1 MKKERFYLF
10 LIFLLA
16 FFLRVYQLGNLP
28 HTFHEDE
35 VLSGYVGSYLIRNG
49 FDLYGNRWPLWYFNK
64 FGDYYIIGPIYLSG
78 LSTLIFGVNE
88 FATRFP
94 HAFFGALAVFPIF
107 TLSMLIFKNKTI
119 ALFSSLFLAIV
130 PWHIVLSRSTTE
142 GIIGTTLFLWG
153 LTYLLK
159 SKDGFSYKNL
169 FFAFLFFLSGYW
181 IYHPYRLYP
190 PLVMISFLVIF
201 SKEIKKN
208 KRFFNLSFFLILF
221 FLILSFSISQ
231 TFWGKGRLEQT
242 SIFSPISGV
251 VIKLNE
257 LIANE
262 GQNNILIAR
271 IFHNKII
278 GYTKEF
284 INQYLSYFS
293 FNYLF
298 VDGWK
303 KSRYFVPEQ
312 GLLYLSFLPLIFVA
326 LINLQKSQI
335 EKKMLLFLFFILL
348 TSVLPAAFTVVES
361 PNPHRSLFLLIP
373 LLLLI
378 SFGFEQS
385 LKIKIGKINLGW
397 GLSIVLI
404 FEIIFFLHQYTKH
417 SDYFSS
423 LVRNDGQKEI
433 ADYVIKNE
441 NKFDLIFLPAEAAM
455 SWYYLFY
462 KKDFNPLLSKKFKL
476 DARIE
481 KTGKI
486 SYIENSCPTTIVDPK
501 DYSNKKILIIDRP
514 TCQSAEDR
522 YQLLTFIY
530 GVNSVLLKYK
540 VFTN

>member
-190 PLVMISFLVIF
+190 PLVMIGFLVIF

-208 KRFFNLSFFLILF
+208 KRFFNLFFFLILF
-221 FLILSFSISQ
+221 FLIFSFSISQ

-312 GLLYLSFLPLIFVA
+312 GLLYLIFLPLIFVA

-348 TSVLPAAFTVVES
+348 ISVLPAAFTVVES

-441 NKFDLIFLPAEAAM
+441 NKFDQIFLPAEAAM

-486 SYIENSCPTTIVDPK
+486 SYIENSCPTTIVNPK
-501 DYSNKKILIIDRP
+501 DYFNKKILIIDRP
-514 TCQSAEDR
+514 TCQSVDKQ
-522 YQLLTFIY
+522 YHFLKYLY
-530 GVNSVLLKYK
+530 GANILLKYK

>member
-1 MKKERFYLF
+1 MKRNKFFLI

-28 HTFHEDE
+28 RTFHEDE

-78 LSTLIFGVNE
+78 LSTLVFGVNE

-107 TLSMLIFKNKTI
+107 TLSMLIFKNTTI
-119 ALFSSLFLAIV
+119 SLFSSLFLAV
-130 PWHIVLSRSTTE
+130 TPWHIVLSRSTTE
-142 GIIGTTLFLWG
+142 GIIGATFFLWG

-159 SKDGFSYKNL
+159 SKEDFSYKYL
-169 FFAFLFFLSGYW
+169 FSAFLFFLFGYW

-190 PLVMISFLVIF
+190 PLAMTGFLIIF
-201 SKEIKKN
+201 LKEIKKN
-208 KRFFNLSFFLILF
+208 KRFFALSFSLTLF
-221 FLILSFSISQ
+221 FLIFSLSISR
-231 TFWGKGRLEQT
+231 TFWGKGRFEQT

-251 VIKLNE
+251 TIKLNE

-262 GQNNILIAR
+262 GQNNILITR
-271 IFHNKII
+271 IFHNKIT

-312 GLLYLSFLPLIFVA
+312 GLLYLIFLPLIFIA
-326 LINLQKSQI
+326 LINLQKPKI

-348 TSVLPAAFTVVES
+348 ISVFPAAFTVVES
-361 PNPHRSLFLLIP
+361 PNPHRSLFLVIP
-373 LLLLI
+373 LTILI
-378 SFGFEQS
+378 SFGFYQS
-385 LKIKIGKINLGW
+385 FKIKIGKINFGW
-397 GLSIVLI
+397 GLIIILI

-441 NKFDLIFLPAEAAM
+441 SKFDQIFLPAEAAM

-462 KKDFNPLLSKKFKL
+462 KKDFNPLFSKKFKL

-486 SYIENSCPTTIVDPK
+486 SYIENSCPTTIINPK
-501 DYSNKKILIIDRP
+501 NYLNKKILIIDRP
-514 TCQSAEDR
+514 SCQSADKQ
-522 YQLLTFIY
+522 YHFLKYLY
-530 GVNSVLLKYK
+530 GTNILLKYK

>member
-1 MKKERFYLF
+1 MKKGRFFLI

-16 FFLRVYQLGNLP
+16 FFLRIYQLGNLP

-49 FDLYGNRWPLWYFNK
+49 FDLYGNIWPLWYFNK

-107 TLSMLIFKNKTI
+107 TLAMLIFKNTTI
-119 ALFSSLFLAIV
+119 ALLSSLFLAIT

-142 GIIGTTLFLWG
+142 GIIGATLFLWG

-159 SKDGFSYKNL
+159 SKESFCLKYL
-169 FFAFLFFLSGYW
+169 FLTFLFFLFDYW

-190 PLVMISFLVIF
+190 PLIMTGFLIIF
-201 SKEIKKN
+201 FKEIKKN
-208 KRFFNLSFFLILF
+208 KRFFALSFFLTLF
-221 FLILSFSISQ
+221 FLIFSFSISQ

-251 VIKLNE
+251 TIKLNE

-262 GQNNILIAR
+262 GQNNILITR

-298 VDGWK
+298 IDGWK

-312 GLLYLSFLPLIFVA
+312 GLLYLSFLPLIFIA
-326 LINLQKSQI
+326 LINLIKARI
-335 EKKMLLFLFFILL
+335 EKKMLLFLIFILIA
-348 TSVLPAAFTVVES
+348 SVFPAAFTVVES
-361 PNPHRSLFLLIP
+361 PNPHRSLFLIIP
-373 LLLLI
+373 LIILI
-378 SFGFEQS
+378 CFGFYQS
-385 LKIKIGKINLGW
+385 FKIKVGKINLGW
-397 GLSIVLI
+397 GLSIILI

-433 ADYVIKNE
+433 AAYVIKNE
-441 NKFDLIFLPAEAAM
+441 NKFDQIFLPAEAAM

-462 KKDFNPLLSKKFKL
+462 KKDFNPSLSKKFKL

-486 SYIENSCPTTIVDPK
+486 SYIENSCPTTIINPK
-501 DYSNKKILIIDRP
+501 DYINKKILIIDRP
-514 TCQSAEDR
+514 TCQSADKQ
-522 YQLLTFIY
+522 YHFLKYLY
-530 GVNSVLLKYK
+530 GTNILLKYK